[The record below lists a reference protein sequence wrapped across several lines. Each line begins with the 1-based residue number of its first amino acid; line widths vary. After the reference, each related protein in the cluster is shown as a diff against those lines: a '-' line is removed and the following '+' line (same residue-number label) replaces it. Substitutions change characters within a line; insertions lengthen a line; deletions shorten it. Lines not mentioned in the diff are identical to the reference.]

1 MNFDV
6 ELMMNKWKKYD
17 RLANQ
22 TGKTRTFQ
30 MGVLDHVCRMLQSS
44 VAASFLLTILVVN

>member
-1 MNFDV
+1 MNFDD
-6 ELMMNKWKKYD
+6 ELMMNKWKKN

-30 MGVLDHVCRMLQSS
+30 RGVLDHVCITTDY
-44 VAASFLLTILVVN
+44 ASK

>member
-1 MNFDV
+1 MNFDD
-6 ELMMNKWKKYD
+6 ELMMNKWEKKYY

-30 MGVLDHVCRMLQSS
+30 RGVLDHNCIMVQSS
-44 VAASFLLTILVVN
+44 FAASFLFL

>member
-1 MNFDV
+1 MNFDD
-6 ELMMNKWKKYD
+6 ELIMNKWKKYY

-30 MGVLDHVCRMLQSS
+30 MGVLDHVCIMLQSS
-44 VAASFLLTILVVN
+44 VAASFLFL

>member
-1 MNFDV
+1 MKLSD
-6 ELMMNKWKKYD
+6 ELMMNKYY

-30 MGVLDHVCRMLQSS
+30 RDRNSIVSNRQFFKEL
-44 VAASFLLTILVVN
+44 